1 MYPYVDSVYKR
12 GSQPVNEAILFNL
25 KEERRQLINV
35 MATAAEQGQNEIVYV
50 TAGRL
55 VAIETII
62 EEMEGY

>member
-1 MYPYVDSVYKR
+1 
-12 GSQPVNEAILFNL
+12 VNEAILFNL

-35 MATAAEQGQNEIVYV
+35 LATAAEQGQNEIVYV